1 MNAPSS
7 VLPCLVLILGVSLL
21 LTLGA
26 CGNGQSHPV
35 ATAKLPDDPA
45 KPPPPPTGAP
55 SQHIREPA
63 VAGLFYPA
71 GPKELSATLD
81 KLLAAAPAQNLGKL
95 RALICPH
102 AGYPYSGPTAA
113 HSYRQL
119 TGRDVRTVI
128 LMAPSHYA
136 LFEGVSVLDAE
147 AYRTPLGLVP
157 VSPKSAELAKVKPFR
172 LEPRGGVRRP
182 PWSGQS
188 PKKAGAPA
196 DDTPE
201 TWEHAGEVQV
211 PFLQKTLTNFSLVS
225 MVFGQVDPREVAEAL
240 VKQLDDQTVLIASSD
255 LSHYH
260 PYEQAKGLDAGCVQA
275 VCELDLAKLRNAEAC
290 GIGPI
295 QTLVYLAKLKGWQTK
310 LLDYRNSGDTAG
322 DKSGVVGY
330 AAIAFFE
337 AESAAAA
344 TGASQP
350 PAFNAAERKQLLA
363 LARRALGEVVRTGK
377 LPEPD
382 IKDFPPSFA
391 LPKGSFVT
399 LTKHGQLRGCI
410 GNITPRQ
417 PLYQAILEN
426 ARAAAL
432 NDYRFEPV
440 KPGELSE
447 LEIEVSVLTEPKSLN
462 FTSPDDLLAKLRP
475 NVDGV
480 ILKIGFQSA
489 TFLPQVWEK
498 IPDKVTF
505 LDQLAL
511 KAGAS
516 RGAWRESGTKV
527 EVYQVEAFE
536 EAKAH

>member
-7 VLPCLVLILGVSLL
+7 VLPCLVLLIGISLL

-26 CGNGQSHPV
+26 CGNGEPDPV
-35 ATAKLPDDPA
+35 AAVTKPPDASA
-45 KPPPPPTGAP
+45 KPASP
-55 SQHIREPA
+55 QRVREPA

-71 GPKELSATLD
+71 EPKQLSAMLD
-81 KLLAAAPAQNLGKL
+81 RLLAAAETQPLGTL

-102 AGYPYSGPTAA
+102 AGYEYSGPIAA
-113 HSYRQL
+113 HSYKQL
-119 TGRDVRTVI
+119 AGRDVRTVL

-136 LFEGVSVLDAE
+136 FFDGVSVLDAE
-147 AYRTPLGLVP
+147 AYKTPLGLVP
-157 VSPKSAELAKVKPFR
+157 VSSKSVELAKEKPLR
-172 LEPRGGVRRP
+172 PEPRGGVRRP

-188 PKKAGAPA
+188 PKRAGARE

-201 TWEHAGEVQV
+201 TWEHSGEVQV
-211 PFLQKTLTNFSLVS
+211 PFLQKSLTNFSLVS
-225 MVFGQVDPREVAEAL
+225 LVFGQVDPRKAADVLA
-240 VKQLDDQTVLIASSD
+240 KHLDDQTVLIASSD

-260 PYEQAKGLDAGCVQA
+260 PYEEARGLDESCVKA
-275 VCELDLAKLRNAEAC
+275 ICELDLAKLKNAEAC
-290 GIGPI
+290 GLGPI
-295 QTLVYLAKLKGWQTK
+295 QTLVHLAKTKGWHTK

-337 AESAAAA
+337 PGSASQLKSESSAAPSP
-344 TGASQP
+344 GQ
-350 PAFNAAERKQLLA
+350 FNYAERRQLLA
-363 LARRALGEVVRTGK
+363 LARRALEDSVRTGK

-382 IKDFPPSFA
+382 VKDFPPSFA
-391 LPKGSFVT
+391 LPRGSFVT

-410 GNITPRQ
+410 GNITPRL

-432 NDYRFEPV
+432 NDYRFDPV
-440 KPGELSE
+440 RPAELGE
-447 LEIEVSVLTEPKSLN
+447 LEIEVSVLTEPKSLS

-480 ILKIGFQSA
+480 ILKLGFQSA

-498 IPDKVTF
+498 IPDKVAF

-511 KAGAS
+511 KAGAA
-516 RGAWRESGTKV
+516 RGTWRESGTKV

-536 EAKAH
+536 EPRAH

>member
-1 MNAPSS
+1 MNAPPSAA
-7 VLPCLVLILGVSLL
+7 LCLALIIGLSLL

-26 CGNGQSHPV
+26 CSNGEPSLV
-35 ATAKLPDDPA
+35 ATSKSPEGAT
-45 KPPPPPTGAP
+45 KPIPPTAGAP
-55 SQHIREPA
+55 PGRIREPA

-71 GPKELSATLD
+71 DPKELSATLD
-81 KLLAAAPAQNLGKL
+81 KLLAAAPPQPIGQL
-95 RALICPH
+95 RALVCPH
-102 AGYPYSGPTAA
+102 AGYPYSGPTAGY
-113 HSYRQL
+113 SYKQL
-119 TGRDVRTVI
+119 AGRDVRTVI

-136 LFEGVSVLDAE
+136 LFDGVAVLDAD

-157 VSPKSAELAKVKPFR
+157 ISPKSAELAKVKPFR

-182 PWSGQS
+182 PWTGQS
-188 PKKAGAPA
+188 PKTAGPSEE
-196 DDTPE
+196 DTPE
-201 TWEHAGEVQV
+201 TWEHSGEVQV

-225 MVFGQVDPREVAEAL
+225 LVFGQVDPQEVAQVLA
-240 VKQLDDQTVLIASSD
+240 KYLDDQTVLIASSD

-260 PYEQAKGLDAGCVQA
+260 PYEQAKGLDADCVKA
-275 VCELDLAKLRNAEAC
+275 ICELDLGKLKDAEAC

-295 QTLVYLAKLKGWQTK
+295 SSLVHLAKTKGWRTK

-337 AESAAAA
+337 PEAA
-344 TGASQP
+344 TQFS
-350 PAFNAAERKQLLA
+350 NAERQQLLA
-363 LARRALGEVVRTGK
+363 LARRALEASVSTGK
-377 LPEPD
+377 LPALELE
-382 IKDFPPSFA
+382 DFPPKFA

-417 PLYQAILEN
+417 PLYQAIMEN

-440 KPGELSE
+440 KPAELGD
-447 LEIEVSVLTEPKSLN
+447 LEIEVSVLTEPRSLS
-462 FTSPDDLLAKLRP
+462 FTSPDDLLSKLRP

-480 ILKIGFQSA
+480 ILKMGFHSA

-498 IPDKVTF
+498 IPDKAAF

-511 KAGAS
+511 KAGAA

-536 EAKAH
+536 EAKPH